1 MVSRS
6 APCVSGH
13 VWACPASRR
22 VATGARSFSFILV
35 HFCRSF
41 TLVRARFC
49 VPSVLSPRLRKQNR
63 CSAERDANDEHGRTQ
78 EEDDGRVDD
87 RTPMAKLQVRGERDV
102 SESAT
107 GTFASRCVSF
117 ERPADLLPD
126 GARRGVRRQ
135 GRIRTL
141 YSDTR
146 EGERRRNVSLAA
158 LLFTLRSVESRCR
171 LPLFRRPSG
180 RRARALINSS
190 RRSSRAARF

>member
-1 MVSRS
+1 MPVLLKLRRRDDPSGSGGDRS
-6 APCVSGH
+6 KPCGRALVFGR
-13 VWACPASRR
+13 PRR
-22 VATGARSFSFILV
+22 VGTCIRAPTVQPLEKQ
-35 HFCRSF
+35 
-41 TLVRARFC
+41 VRR
-49 VPSVLSPRLRKQNR
+49 QNR

-141 YSDTR
+141 GLYSDTR